1 MHTISV
7 KPRLLTTDEAAEFL
21 GVSAGSL
28 AVWRC
33 LSRYP
38 LPYVKIGRN
47 VRYLESD
54 LLAWME
60 SRKVHQMEVSA

>member
-1 MHTISV
+1 MQL
-7 KPRLLTTDEAAEFL
+7 KPNKPNLLTTQEAADYL
-21 GVSAGSL
+21 GISAGTL

-38 LPYVKIGRN
+38 LPFLRIGRN
-47 VRYLESD
+47 VRYQESD

-60 SRKVHQMEVSA
+60 SRKVHQVELAR